1 MLQKLMQGGRL
12 IFIGLIVVLVA
23 IVVFLAANL
32 TSARAEANELRKNT
46 EAQVAAREAEIRRDE
61 RAIADAE
68 WTEREKYCNS
78 GGRGQAFVGPDDYGR
93 FGFYHPCTWSIY
105 VSQPARLG
113 GNFEAI
119 FNPHKI
125 ISGAD
130 EIYALRFSILN
141 QSYDSVLQQRQSS
154 VMAGLVTQSTFKNTI
169 NLGLATQYEITGTRF
184 DGQMMPGVQGG
195 AEVIFRIRD
204 KTAIVRTDSGL
215 FKDDF
220 ERLIK
225 TIVFTP

>member
-23 IVVFLAANL
+23 VLVFMASSL
-32 TSARAEANELRKNT
+32 TSARAEANELRANT
-46 EAQVAAREAEIRRDE
+46 EAQIAAREAEIRKDE
-61 RAIADAE
+61 RAAADAE

-78 GGRGQAFVGPDDYGR
+78 GGRGNSFVGPDDYGR
-93 FGFYHPCTWSIY
+93 FGFYHPCTWAIY
-105 VSQPARLG
+105 VSQPARQG

-119 FNPHKI
+119 FHPRKI
-125 ISGAD
+125 VSGSD
-130 EIYALRFSILN
+130 EVYALRFSILN
-141 QSYDSVLQQRQSS
+141 QSYDSVLQQRQSA
-154 VMAGLVTQSTFKNTI
+154 VMAGLVTQTSFSNVI
-169 NLGLATQYEITGTRF
+169 NPGTSKEYTITGQRF
-184 DGQMMPGVQGG
+184 DGQIMNGVAGG

-215 FKDDF
+215 FKEDF